1 MFGIG
6 QLPGALYKYTGLAT
20 VVNAG
25 YKYTGLAEV
34 VNAGS
39 KFVEKACEKGKA
51 GYEKAAAVVSTA
63 HKTYTVG
70 RAIVTSTYNKGKAG
84 CQNVAATAHGTYTVG
99 RAIATSL
106 SSLYSN
112 RAEIGNFV
120 YDVVDLT
127 VFTPCQV
134 GVEIL
139 DIAVKAGCQNVAATA
154 RATYTVGRDK
164 ATSLYNNRA
173 EIGNFVSDVVDLT
186 VFTPCQVGVEILN
199 IAGKA
204 GCQIVAATARAT
216 YTVGRDKVTSLYNNR
231 AEIGSFCGAM
241 ITKAVKSVPLLREE
255 VRVLDELIPLKETG
269 EKALNLLPLLLRS
282 LNIKNFYTD
291 SLSCNL
297 LKVLKLKSRVK
308 QHIDVVSETIVIKK
322 CADFYIKH
330 KDIVLYKIRI
340 NRILTVDRIK
350 FMANILF
357 PVLSVSVALF
367 AISEIVFRVVI
378 GYLAAF
384 VTDLISMISNPRNA
398 FNRGFHYV
406 KENTNRIREIKAEWK
421 NPNFEI

>member
-1 MFGIG
+1 MINVWYSSI
-6 QLPGALYKYTGLAT
+6 AR
-20 VVNAG
+20 

-120 YDVVDLT
+120 Y
-127 VFTPCQV
+127 
-134 GVEIL
+134 
-139 DIAVKAGCQNVAATA
+139 
-154 RATYTVGRDK
+154 
-164 ATSLYNNRA
+164 
-173 EIGNFVSDVVDLT
+173 DVVDLT